1 MNPIKIIVL
10 PFFVCLVLSSQA
22 QGDKKVLNQ
31 IVLSAENIP
40 DRTATLHC
48 IDHCW
53 RVDSLNN
60 LVLTL
65 EGTLRERSIRVS
77 IIVAA
82 KKGNTKIKIDKDGDL
97 LTGQKLDI
105 EIFGSNPAIDKQS
118 YSIEDEKDEAVV
130 TITSFDI
137 NRVSG
142 TFYARFFDSA
152 TDTRKLTAT
161 CKFAF

>member
-1 MNPIKIIVL
+1 MNPLKFVVTL
-10 PFFVCLVLSSQA
+10 LFVCLEFGVYA
-22 QGDKKVLNQ
+22 QGDKKLLNQ

-40 DRTATLHC
+40 DRAAMLKC

-53 RVDSLNN
+53 HVDSLNN

-77 IIVAA
+77 IIVTA

-97 LTGQKLDI
+97 LIGQKLDI
-105 EIFGSNPAIDKQS
+105 EIFGNNPAIDKQS
-118 YSIEDEKDEAVV
+118 FSIEDEKDEAVV
-130 TITSFDI
+130 TITSLDK

-152 TDTRKLTAT
+152 TDTRRLTAT
-161 CKFAF
+161 CRFAF